1 MFDPSIVDSLLA
13 RGDLKQARAT
23 LEQQLDRQPDDRA
36 TLMRLIDVLS
46 AQRETNLAVRRAE
59 QLLALAP
66 ADADARFYL
75 AKAAFARGGAGDIAR
90 AAALIA
96 GLQATPAVTSPV
108 FQLLRGNVLAVQG
121 HFAAAEAAYLEAL
134 ALDAGLFDA
143 QLHLGMVLR
152 QQGNLPAARDALAT
166 ATRQAPQVADAWL
179 QLAAVQAG
187 LGEISE
193 ALASYQRGLSL
204 DPSRGDA
211 WYATGALLAETF
223 QFAPARQCLE
233 RALQVAP
240 SLEDARNLLGF
251 VLAELGETA
260 AARATLAPDAAAS
273 PARVLRHALLL
284 PQVYRD
290 TEDLAANRQRYAD
303 SLEQLAAETTRWC
316 PDPSAVFR
324 FAQTNFLLAYQGGDD
339 LALQAQYAGVL
350 HQLIGR
356 ARPDLQQPIAAPAQH
371 GRRIRVV
378 FVSSFFRQCTVG
390 NYFRSWVESLD
401 ADRFERIVMHTGW
414 QLDEF
419 ATALAS
425 RCDRVVLA
433 RGGALQVAA
442 AIRAEQAD
450 ILIYPEIGMGAM
462 NYLLANMR
470 LAPVQC
476 AAWGHPVT
484 TGSSEIDVYFSCE
497 AMEPAGVAAH
507 YRERLLL
514 LPGIGTSYAQP
525 ADVVPAERAA
535 LGLPSDRHLYVC
547 PQSLFKIHP
556 DNDRIYL
563 DLMDA
568 DPQAVVVFF
577 QAAAAAVTRDFA
589 DRLGRQMA
597 ARGIAPRGQVKFLP
611 RMDEAGFRTVLDAA
625 DVVLDTLH
633 WSGGNTSLDALAV
646 GAPIVSLPGRFMR
659 GRQTQAMLNAVG
671 VPELVVTCEAA
682 LVERAVA
689 LAADL
694 AARQALR
701 QRLLAGRGALF
712 DRAEP
717 VATLAGHLTMLFE
730 GG

>member
-1 MFDPSIVDSLLA
+1 VFDPSIVDSLLA
-13 RGDLKQARAT
+13 RGDLAQARAV
-23 LEQQLDRQPDDRA
+23 LEQQLNRQPDDRA

-46 AQRETNLAVRRAE
+46 AQRETTLAVQRAE
-59 QLLALAP
+59 QLLALDP
-66 ADADARFYL
+66 ADADSRFYL
-75 AKAAFARGGAGDIAR
+75 AKVAFARGGAGDIAR

-108 FQLLRGNVLAVQG
+108 FQLLHGNVLAVQG
-121 HFAAAEAAYLEAL
+121 DFAAAEAAYLESL

-143 QLHLGMVLR
+143 QLHLGMVRR
-152 QQGNLPAARDALAT
+152 QQGNLPAARDALAA
-166 ATRQAPQVADAWL
+166 ATRQAPQAAEAWL

-187 LGEISE
+187 LGEIGE

-204 DPSRGDA
+204 DGSRGDA

-339 LALQAQYAGVL
+339 LALQTQYAGMV

-390 NYFRSWVESLD
+390 NYFRSWVDGLD
-401 ADRFERIVMHTGW
+401 ATRFERIVVHTGW

-497 AMEPAGVAAH
+497 AMEPAGAAAH

-514 LPGIGTSYAQP
+514 LPGIGTTYAQP
-525 ADVVPAERAA
+525 AAVAPVGRAA
-535 LGLPSDRHLYVC
+535 LGLPADRHLFVC

-563 DLMDA
+563 DLMAA

-646 GAPIVSLPGRFMR
+646 GAPIVSLPGEFMR

-671 VPELVVTCEAA
+671 VPELVVECEAA

-689 LAADL
+689 LAADP
-694 AARQALR
+694 AARHALR
-701 QRLLAGRGALF
+701 QRLLVGRGALF

-717 VATLAGHLTMLFE
+717 VARLAGHLTMLFE